1 VDAPAKPAGLS
12 RTTNPTDRQETVRGD
27 HQRVPRVIPVYAHRC
42 LPAGLAEHPVLSIYQ
57 TDVITYGNDLLDW
70 PNREFGRGTPA
81 ASAVRPSVAF
91 WRDLL

>member
-1 VDAPAKPAGLS
+1 MSG
-12 RTTNPTDRQETVRGD
+12 
-27 HQRVPRVIPVYAHRC
+27 
-42 LPAGLAEHPVLSIYQ
+42 HPVLSIYQ

-70 PNREFGRGTPA
+70 LHREFGLGPPA